1 MLRALFMGSKRAFA
15 ISSRRRGLGRAAVL
29 LGAVALALAGCGKSG
44 HGAATDSE
52 KAADVEVLNA
62 MLGQELTT
70 VDAYRQVVPLL
81 GGQALAVALQFSG
94 QDQAHVDAV
103 TKAIRGIG
111 GETEAEATEPEE
123 PAPKTREDALL
134 LAYEMEN
141 ASLAEAL
148 DATPHLQTPAPR
160 MLAASL
166 AASHAQHVAA
176 LRQLLGADL
185 AASVPDAF
193 ETGDIPPPMPPQKK
207 G

>member
-1 MLRALFMGSKRAFA
+1 MGSKRAFA

-52 KAADVEVLNA
+52 KAADVEILSS

-70 VDAYRQVVPLL
+70 VDAYRQVLPLL
-81 GGQALAVALQFSG
+81 HEQALAVAAQFRG
-94 QDQAHVDAV
+94 QDQAHVDAL

-111 GETEAEATEPEE
+111 GETDAEAAELEE

-141 ASLAEAL
+141 ASLSSAL
-148 DATPHLQTPAPR
+148 DANPHLQTTAPR
-160 MLAASL
+160 MLAPAL
-166 AASHAQHVAA
+166 AASHAQHLAA
-176 LRQLLGADL
+176 LRQLLGESL
-185 AASVPDAF
+185 AGSVAGAF
-193 ETGDIPPPMPPQKK
+193 ETGDVPPPSPPREK